1 MKKILAVALAGSL
14 ISTPAFAETFSGPYV
29 GVQAGLDNYEIQAED
44 VFVDGDEFDGIS
56 GNGIEG
62 GIFAGYDY
70 SLGNTFVGV
79 EVSADLSD
87 AKAIF
92 SNGTDELR
100 ISAEE
105 TYGASARFG
114 AMLNGS
120 TALYGR
126 AGWANTKFKVAFD
139 GESESDRDD
148 ALVLGAGIE
157 TRVGA
162 GSLRVEYIRAD
173 YADEVKNNRVALGYG
188 FRF

>member
-1 MKKILAVALAGSL
+1 MKKLIVAALASTL
-14 ISTPAFAETFSGPYV
+14 ISTPAFAETFAGPYI
-29 GVQAGLDNYEIQAED
+29 GVQVGLDNYEIQGED
-44 VFVDGDEFDGIS
+44 VFVAGDEFDGLS

-62 GIFAGYDY
+62 GVYAGYDY

-79 EVSADLSD
+79 EVSADLTG
-87 AKAIF
+87 AKLIYDDTAD
-92 SNGTDELR
+92 SAT

-105 TYGASARFG
+105 TFGASARFG
-114 AMLNGS
+114 AMLNDS

-126 AGWANTKFKVAFD
+126 AGWAKTKFEASVNGAT
-139 GESESDRDD
+139 ESDRDD
-148 ALVLGAGIE
+148 ALVLGAGLE

-162 GSLRVEYIRAD
+162 GSLRVEYVRTD

>member
-1 MKKILAVALAGSL
+1 MKKFLAVALAGSL

-29 GVQAGLDNYEIQAED
+29 GVQIGLDNYEIQGED
-44 VFVDGDEFDGIS
+44 VFADGDEYDGLS
-56 GNGIEG
+56 GNGVEG
-62 GIFAGYDY
+62 GIYAGYDY

-87 AKAIF
+87 AKMSYNDTI
-92 SNGTDELR
+92 DEAT

-126 AGWANTKFKVAFD
+126 AGWANTKFKASINDVSA
-139 GESESDRDD
+139 SDRDD

-162 GSLRVEYIRAD
+162 GSLRVEYVRTD